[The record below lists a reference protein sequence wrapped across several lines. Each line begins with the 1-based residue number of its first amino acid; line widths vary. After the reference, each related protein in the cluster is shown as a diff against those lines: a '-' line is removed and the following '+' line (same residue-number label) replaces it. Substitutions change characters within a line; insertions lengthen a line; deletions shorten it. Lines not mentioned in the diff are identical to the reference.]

1 MDDKLFDIFSE
12 ETDVPECVLRRVDET
27 LEMIENSAESDK
39 GYQQEERTGRVING
53 TDRIEKN
60 NSGNTASKDEQ
71 IYSIENTKVFSNG
84 NSVIKKKSRKKKW
97 KRSLILT
104 FAAVMAFGA
113 TVFAAEKYMGIS
125 SFFQEVGN
133 KIPEEAEALIEKEPV
148 QQEDGDSILT
158 YTVKEALC
166 DKNSVQVVVEVTA
179 KERGKY
185 LLVGQDAMDEDS
197 VKNLGIE
204 SDKTISEYAAEKGLT
219 IVKVGVGFDFA
230 SDLGIDT
237 AVVDYRSQ
245 EDDVLDFYSSAVKT
259 NQSENLTVSCVG
271 SAMLPG
277 AKSVDDVMRTN
288 ITFQLE
294 DKSQGRS
301 VTYVPVAAV
310 DTSENAAES
319 NSGESDDSGKFV
331 SSFNDTEKGIIAA
344 DGKIK
349 ILYVDIEETEMGD
362 YATIHYILLEESD
375 SLSLDV
381 TDSDGNVWQISEL
394 GGYAPEAEV
403 GQEAIWKINYQKTDL
418 PGEIGIRVYD
428 HETDTAYEPVI
439 MKLQK

>member
-12 ETDVPECVLRRVDET
+12 ETDVPECVLQRVDET
-27 LEMIENSAESDK
+27 LEMIKNSAESDK

-53 TDRIEKN
+53 TGRIGKSGSENAAPKEK
-60 NSGNTASKDEQ
+60 Q
-71 IYSIENTKVFSNG
+71 IYSIDNTKKSFKG
-84 NSVIKKKSRKKKW
+84 NPGIQKKFRKKNW
-97 KRSLILT
+97 KRSLVLT
-104 FAAVMAFGA
+104 FAAVLAFGA

-125 SFFQEVGN
+125 SFFAEMGN
-133 KIPEEAEALIEKEPV
+133 KIPEEAEALIEKDPV

-166 DKNSVQVVVEVTA
+166 DKNSVQVVVEATA

-185 LLVGQDAMDEDS
+185 FLVGQDAMDEDS

-204 SDKTISEYAAEKGLT
+204 SDKTIGEYAAEKGLV
-219 IVKVGVGFDFA
+219 IVKVGVGFNFD

-237 AVVDYRSQ
+237 AVGNYRSM

-294 DKSQGRS
+294 DKSQGR
-301 VTYVPVAAV
+301 
-310 DTSENAAES
+310 
-319 NSGESDDSGKFV
+319 
-331 SSFNDTEKGIIAA
+331 
-344 DGKIK
+344 
-349 ILYVDIEETEMGD
+349 
-362 YATIHYILLEESD
+362 
-375 SLSLDV
+375 
-381 TDSDGNVWQISEL
+381 
-394 GGYAPEAEV
+394 
-403 GQEAIWKINYQKTDL
+403 
-418 PGEIGIRVYD
+418 IR
-428 HETDTAYEPVI
+428 
-439 MKLQK
+439 